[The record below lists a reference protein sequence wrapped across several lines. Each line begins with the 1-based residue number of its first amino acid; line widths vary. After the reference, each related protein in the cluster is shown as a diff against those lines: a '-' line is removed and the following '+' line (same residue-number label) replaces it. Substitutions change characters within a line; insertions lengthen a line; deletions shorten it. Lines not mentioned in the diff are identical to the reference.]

1 MLCNITARAHVPE
14 LGLSIII
21 MMPRYITLG
30 ERKKERERERETER
44 EGGRERDRERERE
57 RERARES
64 QHVRKYLQK
73 KFRCSIL
80 IDY

>member
-1 MLCNITARAHVPE
+1 MMLWYITSRAHVPE

-30 ERKKERERERETER
+30 ERKKERERETER

-57 RERARES
+57 SQREPARA
-64 QHVRKYLQK
+64 
-73 KFRCSIL
+73 
-80 IDY
+80 